1 MPMVSPIIHSTE
13 RLAPVHRTRSGLR
26 RIGCVVIVALL
37 LPSMVAAQTA
47 RGIKNDANNT
57 VVIGPS
63 NLPLFEG
70 AQALL
75 AGHAEEGVR
84 LTLRGLKV
92 AQGAREHE
100 TGLSNLCAGY
110 LMLAQYKSAL
120 LYCDMLLA
128 RNDKNWRAYNNRA
141 VIYIKTSQYDM
152 AERDLARGEA
162 LRPGAHTL
170 KVARA
175 MYLDAVSPVY
185 PEIEVDDR
193 QSQASDGSEPR

>member
-1 MPMVSPIIHSTE
+1 MRVGYLVII
-13 RLAPVHRTRSGLR
+13 
-26 RIGCVVIVALL
+26 ALF
-37 LPSMVAAQTA
+37 LPSIVAAQGV
-47 RGIKNDANNT
+47 RSSKNDASNT
-57 VVIGPS
+57 TIVGPN

-75 AGHAEEGVR
+75 AGDAEEGVR
-84 LTLRGLKV
+84 LTLQGLKV
-92 AQGAREHE
+92 AQGVREHE

-110 LMLAQYKSAL
+110 LMLTQYKSAL

-128 RNDKNWRAYNNRA
+128 RNDKNWRGYNNRA
-141 VIYIKTSQYDM
+141 VIYIKTNQYDM
-152 AERDLARGEA
+152 AEQDLARGEA

-175 MYLDAVSPVY
+175 MYLDAVSPVF

-193 QSQASDGSEPR
+193 QNRTDDGNDGQ

>member
-1 MPMVSPIIHSTE
+1 M
-13 RLAPVHRTRSGLR
+13 
-26 RIGCVVIVALL
+26 RIGCIVIVALF
-37 LPSMVAAQTA
+37 LPSIVAAQTA
-47 RGIKNDANNT
+47 RGMKNDANNT
-57 VVIGPS
+57 VVIGPN
-63 NLPLFEG
+63 NLQLFEG
-70 AQALL
+70 AQALI
-75 AGHAEEGVR
+75 AGDGEEGVR

-152 AERDLARGEA
+152 AERDLTRGEA

-175 MYLDAVSPVY
+175 MYLDAVSPVF

-193 QSQASDGSEPR
+193 QNRTDDGSEPQ

>member
-1 MPMVSPIIHSTE
+1 M
-13 RLAPVHRTRSGLR
+13 
-26 RIGCVVIVALL
+26 RIGWVVVVALF
-37 LPSMVAAQTA
+37 LPSIVAAQSA
-47 RGIKNDANNT
+47 RGMKNDANNT
-57 VVIGPS
+57 VVVGPT

-75 AGHAEEGVR
+75 AGDAEEGVR

-110 LMLAQYKSAL
+110 LMMAQYKSAL

-175 MYLDAVSPVY
+175 MYMDAVSPVS
-185 PEIEVDDR
+185 PEVEVDDR
-193 QSQASDGSEPR
+193 QIRTGDGSEAQ